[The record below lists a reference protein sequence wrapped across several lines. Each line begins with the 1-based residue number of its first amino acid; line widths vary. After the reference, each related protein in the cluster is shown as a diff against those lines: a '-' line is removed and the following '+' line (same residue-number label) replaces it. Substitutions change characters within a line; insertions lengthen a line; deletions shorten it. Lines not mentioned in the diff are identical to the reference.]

1 MIADTER
8 VPPAPTGVEA
18 GTGVEGGTGVEAG
31 TGAEDAQDVRDWSGD
46 HRPLRERVRDYD
58 WDGMV
63 EPGCAVLTALLDAD
77 DRRRIAETFWRHYL
91 SLDAARHVVA
101 RFTPARLERS
111 IVSSAEYVRLKYLSP
126 YDEAW
131 KTMAIDHAVGSRK
144 SGIPLPALLSSLAF
158 AHSVTLGLIAERV
171 DGDLASMRSLGD
183 VVQRLALIEADIM
196 ASYLGTSDAA
206 AARAERRLHAAAFRE
221 RIAASIEDTALLGAR
236 IRVQATD
243 ASAST
248 HGVLH
253 KANEVAAAA
262 EQSAV
267 AMRQAA
273 QTAAGLIRAIEDA
286 RTEVEGAAD
295 IASRA
300 SAQASDAVGMSEAL
314 SDHAEAIESI
324 LGLIR
329 SIAGQ
334 TNLLALN
341 ATIEAARAG
350 EAGLGFTVVAGEVKQ
365 LAGQA
370 RGASGEIGMLAGHVE
385 NGASSAHRALAE
397 IASMIGQLSH
407 AADAIQADVLQH
419 RATAA
424 AIEATA
430 VDTAMGIG
438 LIADEMHGVARVA
451 VDTAAL
457 SDEVA
462 RAATG
467 LSGTAQDLQAATDRF
482 VDQLKAA

>member
-1 MIADTER
+1 VPALGIAANL
-8 VPPAPTGVEA
+8 VPSVMALRRRYDIHARLIA
-18 GTGVEGGTGVEAG
+18 GTLAAVYPALAVYLLAG
-31 TGAEDAQDVRDWSGD
+31 HPWQMDGHMYFFVGLAALIVLCDWRPIALASILIAVHHLLLDGLAPRWVFSGSGD
-46 HRPLRERVRDYD
+46 HGRVLIHAVAVGLQFLVLSYVTVQLRRLMIRQDDARIESERQALLATESRNQLAAALDQTRAAEQREAAVRAQRATIQQAAEEAAEERRR
-58 WDGMV
+58 V
-63 EPGCAVLTALLDAD
+63 ELLALAEAFQASVAHVVGSVGRASTALDGSARALNALARDA
-77 DRRRIAETFWRHYL
+77 TL
-91 SLDAARHVVA
+91 KTSSTAATA
-101 RFTPARLERS
+101 S
-111 IVSSAEYVRLKYLSP
+111 QSSMSA
-126 YDEAW
+126 
-131 KTMAIDHAVGSRK
+131 
-144 SGIPLPALLSSLAF
+144 
-158 AHSVTLGLIAERV
+158 
-171 DGDLASMRSLGD
+171 GDLAGQIRALSASVTSIATSAEHQARLGLEAREASISSHAALVALAERSATINGF
-183 VVQRLALIEADIM
+183 ALSIQDI
-196 ASYLGTSDAA
+196 
-206 AARAERRLHAAAFRE
+206 AAR
-221 RIAASIEDTALLGAR
+221 
-236 IRVQATD
+236 
-243 ASAST
+243 
-248 HGVLH
+248 
-253 KANEVAAAA
+253 
-262 EQSAV
+262 
-267 AMRQAA
+267 
-273 QTAAGLIRAIEDA
+273 
-286 RTEVEGAAD
+286 
-295 IASRA
+295 
-300 SAQASDAVGMSEAL
+300 
-314 SDHAEAIESI
+314 
-324 LGLIR
+324 
-329 SIAGQ
+329 